1 MINDG
6 GNRIHLWNMWKCNFK
21 SAQVYRQH
29 KAGGLHIVIEITQNA
44 SLRLICHT
52 PYEQCLDQWQ
62 HQYRQH
68 IPTVDSF
75 SPECDIMFPK
85 VLGSLRVSG
94 VSGVSESQNHELYYS
109 RGSSTAK
116 PGTGAWV
123 VFLRRPSHI
132 WRWRRLIIWKKNQCS
147 VIQSSGEQYG
157 SKRC

>member
-1 MINDG
+1 
-6 GNRIHLWNMWKCNFK
+6 MWKRNFK

-85 VLGSLRVSG
+85 VVGSLRISG
-94 VSGVSESQNHELYYS
+94 VSGVLGVSGVPGVSESRESQSL
-109 RGSSTAK
+109 RK
-116 PGTGAWV
+116 PERKSACHRK
-123 VFLRRPSHI
+123 LH
-132 WRWRRLIIWKKNQCS
+132 CM
-147 VIQSSGEQYG
+147 
-157 SKRC
+157 

>member
-1 MINDG
+1 
-6 GNRIHLWNMWKCNFK
+6 MWKCNFK

-62 HQYRQH
+62 HQYPQH

-109 RGSSTAK
+109 QKISK
-116 PGTGAWV
+116 
-123 VFLRRPSHI
+123 
-132 WRWRRLIIWKKNQCS
+132 
-147 VIQSSGEQYG
+147 IQIQTDLDNPQQTN
-157 SKRC
+157 